1 MGAYLSQ
8 MTSSDGSRP
17 KHLSSSPF
25 APKVEPT
32 VDVFEVDDRITH
44 DLYGLGRVTKTDS
57 HGVTVDFGSQT
68 LRIVHPYSK
77 LHHL

>member
-1 MGAYLSQ
+1 MGRTDSWRF
-8 MTSSDGSRP
+8 DEG
-17 KHLSSSPF
+17 
-25 APKVEPT
+25 
-32 VDVFEVDDRITH
+32 DRITH

>member
-1 MGAYLSQ
+1 
-8 MTSSDGSRP
+8 MTSSDGQRP

-25 APKVEPT
+25 APKVEAT
-32 VDVFEVDDRITH
+32 VENFEVDDRITH
-44 DLYGLGRVTKTDS
+44 DLYGLGRVTKKDS

>member
-1 MGAYLSQ
+1 
-8 MTSSDGSRP
+8 MTSSDGQRP

-32 VDVFEVDDRITH
+32 VDVFAVDDRITH
-44 DLYGLGRVTKTDS
+44 DLYGLGRVTKIDS

-68 LRIVHPYSK
+68 LRIVHPYTK

>member
-1 MGAYLSQ
+1 
-8 MTSSDGSRP
+8 MTSSYGSRP

-32 VDVFEVDDRITH
+32 VEVFEVDDRITH
-44 DLYGLGRVTKTDS
+44 DLYGLA
-57 HGVTVDFGSQT
+57 VDFGSQT
-68 LRIVHPYSK
+68 LRIVHPYTK

>member
-1 MGAYLSQ
+1 
-8 MTSSDGSRP
+8 MTSSDNSR

-44 DLYGLGRVTKTDS
+44 DLYGLGRVTKIDS
-57 HGVTVDFGSQT
+57 NGVTVDFGSQT
-68 LRIVHPYSK
+68 LRIVHPYTK